1 MFSTGSQMIDECVQ
15 QWTAEGMISGGGSP
29 LDVSAVFAGIL
40 GRDDPEVA
48 RLVAAALPPEM
59 TASDLASSGTFRH
72 GAWSE
77 RGSSG
82 PGPEMTP
89 RCMAALADYDA
100 ACRSGISRGWVSLM
114 ECVLKRFG
122 AAERAEWTP
131 LDVPKLLESC
141 ATYTSAPREAA
152 QPEAKVAAPL
162 WHSGIELPLENLTE
176 RVRAAGFENGSPYP
190 RDTAY
195 GGFFDE
201 LCRALHRSSPRHVL
215 LVRDRGVGERAA
227 LIELTRRGLEGR
239 PPFLAD
245 KQVLLMDCRQVP
257 AEEVRHVIETVFL
270 KPGLSQSAILCMDG
284 LAALFQATGP
294 WNNRAVLL
302 SALARAE
309 CRVIGILSPREFEEH
324 ILSDPEIS
332 ELFSPV
338 VLSEPDVDVATSL
351 VRHFASGM
359 EVQYQVKIDDEAT
372 RRAVLLSDS
381 YILHERL
388 PYKAV
393 KLLRAVCDDLE
404 YDRSQAGAARAQVTD
419 ADVVRKAS
427 QMTGIPEATLAGVG
441 DAVDYHASFSN
452 LIVGQ
457 DHVVREVATE
467 LGLIKAGMVD
477 PGKPASVMMFVGQTG
492 TGKTEMAKALARF
505 YSSSKRLKT
514 FTLGNFSEPH
524 SVSGII
530 GVPPGYVGH
539 EQGGRLVNELNSDPY
554 GVFLLD
560 EADKAHPD
568 VMQPF
573 LNLFDEGW
581 VADQKGNK
589 AYANR
594 AIFILTTNVGQR
606 QIADMCKSGKSVE
619 EMTAIMKDSLSRIR
633 HTKSNR
639 PVFTAEFLARVK
651 RIIVFRSLD
660 QPAMQG
666 ICRLLIGQLQRDWP
680 LKRQK
685 ALVLPDELL
694 EVIARRGFEIDD
706 QSQGREGGRIVR
718 KLIAD
723 VIEAPIQAAI
733 GAAPDTYRACGAV
746 VVTFSPTGETDAE
759 RLSTANIGVQF
770 QGADS

>member
-1 MFSTGSQMIDECVQ
+1 MFTSASQMVDECVQ
-15 QWTAEGMISGGGSP
+15 QGASCEVAAGGGSP
-29 LDVSAVFAGIL
+29 LDVSEVFAGIL
-40 GRDDPEVA
+40 SREDPEVS
-48 RLVAAALPPEM
+48 RLVAQALPDGTTVGE
-59 TASDLASSGTFRH
+59 LAGCAAFRH
-72 GAWSE
+72 GALS
-77 RGSSG
+77 GGMAG
-82 PGPEMTP
+82 PGRRLTR
-89 RCMAALADYDA
+89 RCEAALADYDA
-100 ACRSGISRGWVSLM
+100 GVCSQTGPGWVSLM
-114 ECVLKRFG
+114 VCILRHFG
-122 AAERAEWTP
+122 PVERAEWAP
-131 LDVPKLLESC
+131 LDVPKLIESC
-141 ATYTSAPREAA
+141 ASEGDRAGSGARATNFG
-152 QPEAKVAAPL
+152 PL
-162 WHSGIELPLENLTE
+162 FAERANQLPLENLTDLC
-176 RVRAAGFENGSPYP
+176 RATGLQNTLFDPANVGY
-190 RDTAY
+190 AH
-195 GGFFDE
+195 FFDE

-215 LVRDRGVGERAA
+215 LVRERGVGERAA
-227 LIELTRRGLEGR
+227 LIELTRRGLAGR
-239 PPFLAD
+239 PPFLAG
-245 KQVLLMDCRQVP
+245 KQVVLMDCRQVP
-257 AEEVRHVIETVFL
+257 AEEVRAAIETVFL
-270 KPGLSQSAILCMDG
+270 KPGLSDSAIVCMDG
-284 LAALFQATGP
+284 LAAFFPAGGP
-294 WNNRAVLL
+294 WNHRALLL
-302 SALARAE
+302 SAFSRAR
-309 CRVIGILSPREFEEH
+309 CRVIGIVSPRELEEH
-324 ILSDPEIS
+324 VSSDPELG
-332 ELFSPV
+332 ELFSTV
-338 VLSEPDVDVATSL
+338 MLSEPDVALATSL
-351 VRHFASGM
+351 VRQFARGL
-359 EVQYQVKIDDEAT
+359 EAQYQVEIDDEAT
-372 RRAVLLSDS
+372 RRAVVLSDT

-393 KLLRAVCDDLE
+393 KLLRAVCDDVE
-404 YDRSQAGAARAQVTD
+404 YDRSQSGLGKARVNED
-419 ADVVRKAS
+419 DVIRKAS
-427 QMTGIPEATLAGVG
+427 QVTGIPAATLAGVG
-441 DAVDYHASFSN
+441 DAMDYHASFGN

-477 PGKPASVMMFVGQTG
+477 SGKPASVMMFVGQTG

-530 GVPPGYVGH
+530 GVPAGYVGH
-539 EQGGRLVNELNSDPY
+539 EQGGRLINELNSDPY

-589 AYANR
+589 AFANR

-660 QPAMQG
+660 QAAMRG
-666 ICRLLIGQLQRDWP
+666 ICRLLIEQLRRDWP

-685 ALVLPDELL
+685 SLTLPDELL
-694 EVIARRGFEIDD
+694 EVLSRRAFEIDD

-723 VIEAPIQAAI
+723 VIESPIQSAI
-733 GAAPDTYRACGAV
+733 GAAPDAYRACGQV
-746 VVTFSPTGETDAE
+746 VVTFVPTGETDAQ
-759 RLSTANIGVQF
+759 RLDVRNISVEFSGPV
-770 QGADS
+770 S